1 VPYQSSASG
10 SASVD
15 SVPVLS
21 ASPDRATF
29 DAGLGL
35 FVLREADLN
44 LLEDPE
50 AAVLDV
56 LESTYKAGADLAG
69 WDRAGLEAVHRPG
82 ERAEALPWPPRQPA
96 QPREPR

>member
-1 VPYQSSASG
+1 MYPQPDGFSRSRV
-10 SASVD
+10 
-15 SVPVLS
+15 
-21 ASPDRATF
+21 SPDHATF

-44 LLEDPE
+44 VLEDPE
-50 AAVLDV
+50 ATALNF
-56 LESTYKAGADLAG
+56 LESTYQVGADLAG